1 MTDKAFQKI
10 VLAKFDKLEKG
21 QTELKTEVAEI
32 KQGLKKLN
40 KKVDDNHVEVM
51 GAVETDKKYVD
62 QAFKHISDI
71 KAEKFLRPTLRK
83 TRVPRR

>member
-1 MTDKAFQKI
+1 
-10 VLAKFDKLEKG
+10 
-21 QTELKTEVAEI
+21 
-32 KQGLKKLN
+32 LKKLN

>member
-32 KQGLKKLN
+32 K
-40 KKVDDNHVEVM
+40 
-51 GAVETDKKYVD
+51 
-62 QAFKHISDI
+62 
-71 KAEKFLRPTLRK
+71 
-83 TRVPRR
+83 